1 MKQIK
6 NRIVFAALVVVLFVA
21 SLFSA
26 GLIKTQPVNAQSH

>member
-6 NRIVFAALVVVLFVA
+6 NRIAFAALVVVLFVV

-26 GLIKTQPVNAQSH
+26 GIIKTQPVSAQS